1 MDKFLRERLKRQNSF
16 ADFFIDW
23 KEKEFNTQDIDED
36 KLLSDLEV
44 ISQNLGMKEGIIIGC
59 IDYRDLSLAFF
70 TDNVEEIMGYP
81 SSFFHNKGMEAVLEM
96 LHPEDVPELAKFQK
110 IVFDLLQELTREEM
124 ESFEFSYTVRWVHFK
139 TQEVKW
145 FASKVRPYLI
155 DKNKNVV
162 FDLHIVVHLVN
173 PPQVNIFDWS
183 YSYTSKSGN
192 KIHASKK
199 DPQTKNFKLTKKEK
213 EIAKLILES
222 KNSQEIADQLNI
234 AKNTVNT
241 HRKNIFKKLKA
252 KNTVELMK
260 ILITTS
266 IN

>member
-1 MDKFLRERLKRQNSF
+1 MDKFLREKLKRQNSF
-16 ADFFIDW
+16 SNFFTEW
-23 KEKEFNTQDIDED
+23 KEREFNTEDIDED
-36 KLLSDLEV
+36 KLLRDLET

-70 TDNVEEIMGYP
+70 TDNVEDIMGYP
-81 SSFFHNKGMEAVLEM
+81 RSFFENKGMEAVLAM

-110 IVFDLLQELTREEM
+110 IVFDQLQGLSREEM
-124 ESFEFSYTVRWVHFK
+124 ETFEFSYTVRWVHFK

-155 DKNKNVV
+155 DRNKNVV

-173 PPQVNIFDWS
+173 PPQVNVFDWS
-183 YSYTSKSGN
+183 YSYTSQSGG
-192 KIHASKK
+192 KVHASKK
-199 DPQTKNFKLTKKEK
+199 DPQTINFNLTKKEK
-213 EIAKLILES
+213 EISNLILEGKS
-222 KNSQEIADQLNI
+222 SQEIAEFLNI

-252 KNTVELMK
+252 KNTIELMK
-260 ILITTS
+260 ILFTTS